1 MEDDKISKL
10 SYEVDDFISL
20 MITKHNMDPLHLGAI
35 MAARI
40 FLVNQHVGSGDDF
53 RKLMANLPDTKL
65 KDVEVFH

>member
-10 SYEVDDFISL
+10 AYEVDDFISL
-20 MITKHNMDPLHLGAI
+20 MIEKHKMDPLHLGAI

-53 RKLMANLPDTKL
+53 RKLMANLPDNKL
-65 KDVEVFH
+65 EGSEVFH